1 MKKILSILAVATLV
15 ATFPAASFAKKAAAA
30 SPAPGATPAATPAA
44 AKPIPLYSEVSSI
57 DAAGKSWI
65 HKNKDG
71 KEVKFVVTAT
81 TDIKQAGA
89 PAKFEDIKVGDWVSG
104 LRKKTSDNEYEVVK
118 ITKFGPKT
126 GEKPAAA
133 TPAPDAAPSSAT
145 PAATPKGK
153 AKKAKATPAPTT
165 N

>member
-1 MKKILSILAVATLV
+1 MKKLLSTLAIAALV
-15 ATFPAASFAKKAAAA
+15 ATFPASSFAKKAAAA
-30 SPAPGATPAATPAA
+30 SPAPGATPAATPASE
-44 AKPIPLYSEVSSI
+44 KPIPLYSEVSTI
-57 DAAGKSWI
+57 DTAGKSWT

-104 LRKKTSDNEYEVVK
+104 LRKKTGDNEYEVIK
-118 ITKFGPKT
+118 ITKFGPKAPKAD
-126 GEKPAAA
+126 KPA
-133 TPAPDAAPSSAT
+133 AT
-145 PAATPKGK
+145 PAATPG
-153 AKKAKATPAPTT
+153 ATPATSGKSKKGA